1 MKKNFTHAVPKF
13 YSIPV
18 FLFLAFFLNTTLL
31 NAQVACPN
39 ATILWS
45 ENFGS
50 GTTAS
55 SSPDILTSGLS
66 YQDTGVLRSEG
77 TYRIAN
83 NTQQK
88 PEWQI
93 STDHTGNTNGK
104 MLVVNGQA
112 ETFYRH
118 TITDTRGFAP
128 GNYSVDLFL
137 MNIDSVGICS
147 PDPLLPIATFT
158 IEYLSQSNTW
168 VSLDGSP
175 YTAAP
180 VQQTITPT
188 WINQGS
194 SFTLPST
201 GAFFPTQIRIT
212 IGDGT
217 VGGCGN
223 DFAMDDVSFAL
234 CPEGGPTPVQLVSF
248 TAHQKGNGVSLD
260 WSTSQELNNSY
271 FQVERSA
278 DGNSNWT
285 VLTTVNGAGNSQV
298 AKNYNALDAN
308 PLPGANYYRLKQVDI
323 NGNHE
328 YSRIV
333 NVKMSMQEISIIVLA
348 NPFHNT
354 LSVNF
359 VSAVPQLVSARLID
373 ITGKQVA
380 TEKWPVSSGNST
392 KDFSNISGLQHG
404 MYILTITNNSGEILY
419 NTKVVK
425 Q

>member
-1 MKKNFTHAVPKF
+1 MKRYFTFFFKKYFQFA
-13 YSIPV
+13 
-18 FLFLAFFLNTTLL
+18 FLFSLLLFSATLL
-31 NAQVACPN
+31 NGQVTCPN
-39 ATILWS
+39 ATLLWS

-55 SSPDILTSGLS
+55 SSPDILTTGLS
-66 YQDTGVLRSEG
+66 YQETGALISEG
-77 TYRIAN
+77 TYRIIN

-88 PEWQI
+88 PEWQV

-118 TITDTRGFAP
+118 TITDTRGFIP
-128 GNYSVDLFL
+128 GNYSVSLFL

-158 IEYLSQSNTW
+158 VEYLSQTNTW
-168 VSLDGSP
+168 VPLGGSP

-180 VQQTITPT
+180 VQQTATPT
-188 WINQGS
+188 WVNQGS

-217 VGGCGN
+217 EGGCGN
-223 DFAMDDVSFAL
+223 DFAMDDVSLSL

-298 AKNYNALDAN
+298 AKSYNALDEN
-308 PLPGANYYRLKQVDI
+308 PLPGLNYYRLKQVDI
-323 NGNHE
+323 NGNYE
-328 YSRIV
+328 YSRII
-333 NVKMSMQEISIIVLA
+333 NVKMSMQRASIFVLA

-354 LSVNF
+354 LSINF
-359 VSAVPQLVSARLID
+359 VSAVPQSVSARLID

-380 TEKWPVSSGNST
+380 MEQWSVLSGNST
-392 KDFSNISGLQHG
+392 KGFSKISGLQQG
-404 MYILTITNNSGEILY
+404 MYILTIRNNSGEILY
-419 NTKVVK
+419 NSKVVK